1 MVLLRG
7 MSEKVIGYILL
18 TIGFL
23 VLIFS
28 AFNVYQVFT
37 GQIKPVQLFNFEGIS
52 LNLGNMLGTGEGM
65 TAEQQIALNQ
75 QKAQIAPQELISS
88 DLLNESSNLAAH
100 LFLMGF
106 MASIGYKIGSLGIQ
120 MLRPIVVKVR
130 EAKQSSILDPK

>member
-1 MVLLRG
+1 

>member
-1 MVLLRG
+1 
-7 MSEKVIGYILL
+7 
-18 TIGFL
+18 
-23 VLIFS
+23 
-28 AFNVYQVFT
+28 
-37 GQIKPVQLFNFEGIS
+37 
-52 LNLGNMLGTGEGM
+52 MLGTGEGM

>member
-1 MVLLRG
+1 

-88 DLLNESSNLAAH
+88 DLLNESSNLAAL